1 MQTAEE
7 LLAIQS
13 SALDEMY
20 ESAEW
25 VAPKET
31 VEVPAIEPVVV
42 PVTGDGQT
50 APNALDLGV
59 EATGVVDVKPVEP
72 IAEAIP
78 SVEDM
83 LRTQLQELTARLS
96 QPVQQVYPTVPA
108 GTQIPTPPPAAI
120 VEAVAPVVTQ
130 DAFVPGT
137 YLTDDELDRVID
149 DPKLIVMAIQRAQAD
164 VMKQV
169 QSFNSTQQAS
179 IQMQVQQAVQQQIM
193 VTKAITDFYDAN
205 QDLRKYAQFTQF
217 VLAEVEQKSLGTN
230 KTYADIFEETANE
243 TRKRLG
249 LANPAVQT
257 IERGRVVEQKPAF
270 AGSKKGGNARPQEQ
284 KEMFSKDA
292 ADMMDMLD

>member
-1 MQTAEE
+1 MLTVEE
-7 LLAIQS
+7 LQEVQK

-20 ESAEW
+20 ESVEW
-25 VAPKET
+25 TAPKET
-31 VEVPAIEPVVV
+31 VEVAPIDPVVV

-50 APNALDLGV
+50 APDAVDLGV
-59 EATGVVDVKPVEP
+59 ADAGVVEVKPVEP
-72 IAEAIP
+72 VAEVVP

-83 LRTQLQELTARLS
+83 LRSQLQELTARLS
-96 QPVQQVYPTVPA
+96 QPVQQVYPTAQPA
-108 GTQIPTPPPAAI
+108 SPVAHETQVATP
-120 VEAVAPVVTQ
+120 VTQPVVTQ

-137 YLTDDELDRVID
+137 YLTDEELDRVID
-149 DPKLIVMAIQRAQAD
+149 DPKLIVMAIQRAQQD

-169 QSFNSTQQAS
+169 HSFNSNQQAS
-179 IQMQVQQAVQQQIM
+179 IQMQVQQAVQQQIL

-205 QDLRKYAQFTQF
+205 QDLRKYAQFTQY
-217 VLAEVEQKSLGTN
+217 VLAEVEQKSLGSN